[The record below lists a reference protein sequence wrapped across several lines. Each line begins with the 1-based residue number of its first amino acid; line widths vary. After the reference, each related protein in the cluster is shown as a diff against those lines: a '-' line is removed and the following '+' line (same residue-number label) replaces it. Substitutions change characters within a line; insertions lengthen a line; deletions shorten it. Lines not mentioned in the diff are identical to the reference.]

1 MSLANVIG
9 DGDYRLLVANSD
21 KKLMIYRGMTTES
34 QHVILDH
41 PSAMCTYYMDTN
53 TNELPAVAVA
63 TNSSIFIYRGL
74 RPFFKFTLPALDLH
88 PKEVEVW
95 ATLGQSQELDPA
107 VISSAIEMLAELRDE
122 MGVMI
127 SPRSQDLLSIE
138 SLEARA
144 EYIQLA
150 VKFELKHVTAITCM
164 AVLHKSMEEE
174 TAVGCL
180 VLGLEVA
187 QLMILSPDAHT
198 IISKIKLP
206 SPPVFIACGGTFD
219 VEYRIFVG
227 CREGTVCII
236 KNGELLSQTIELET
250 PPAGLVRL
258 KSVVV
263 CATMTKVLLVGCPL
277 CSRR

>member
-1 MSLANVIG
+1 MTVGSRGRCMSLANVVG
-9 DGDYRLLVANSD
+9 DGDYRLLVANND

-34 QHVILDH
+34 QHVILDQ

-95 ATLGQSQELDPA
+95 QSLAAQGQQAPEGLDPA
-107 VISSAIEMLAELRDE
+107 FVTVAVEALSELRDE

-138 SLEARA
+138 SGEARR
-144 EYIQLA
+144 EYIGLA
-150 VKFELKHVTAITCM
+150 ANFELKHVTAITCM
-164 AVLHKSMEEE
+164 AVLHKSVEDE

-180 VLGLEVA
+180 VLGLEVS

-198 IISKIKLP
+198 IIAKIKLP
-206 SPPVFIACGGTFD
+206 SPPVFISCGGTFD

-227 CREGTVCII
+227 CR
-236 KNGELLSQTIELET
+236 
-250 PPAGLVRL
+250 
-258 KSVVV
+258 
-263 CATMTKVLLVGCPL
+263 
-277 CSRR
+277 